1 MCTPHQVR
9 VTWELL
15 FCRLANASLK
25 QHGFL
30 CSLYHP
36 GAIFP
41 AKLKGMELKKNQTP
55 QKGVIP
61 FKKVLIHLLGK
72 NNTHLYLDIGIAF
85 ALPPLCQ
92 RL

>member
-9 VTWELL
+9 VTRELL

-41 AKLKGMELKKNQTP
+41 AKLKGMELKKKPDTSKRSHP
-55 QKGVIP
+55 FQKSTDSFIR
-61 FKKVLIHLLGK
+61 
-72 NNTHLYLDIGIAF
+72 
-85 ALPPLCQ
+85 Q
-92 RL
+92 E